1 MHSLIDNTEDDS
13 NYYILTSLC
22 EGGEL
27 FDRIVNPEFDIT
39 EKIAASSVRG
49 MLEAL
54 KYCHSK
60 NIVHRDLKPG
70 MCLVSSCSYFVYKYI
85 Y

>member
-1 MHSLIDNTEDDS
+1 MFCFFFLLGCSLIDNTEDNS
-13 NYYILTSLC
+13 NFYVLTGLC

-39 EKIAASSVRG
+39 EKIAASLVRD

-54 KYCHSK
+54 KFCHGK

-70 MCLVSSCSYFVYKYI
+70 MYYTPSTL
-85 Y
+85 